1 VWQETTQEDTAR
13 SDMFTL
19 QDEFTDNSLGLSS
32 QDSGKV
38 YKLPKGTYEALRSR
52 VFYPVCG
59 SRFIESG
66 SGSDISNET
75 GYGSGSKV
83 LTTNCRKDTKFIFF

>member
-1 VWQETTQEDTAR
+1 VWQETTQEDAAR

-38 YKLPKGTYEALRSR
+38 YKLPKGAYATLRDGR
-52 VFYPVCG
+52 DFHPVLWIRIRIQHFKSIQIRIWIWIQG
-59 SRFIESG
+59 F
-66 SGSDISNET
+66 DNQ
-75 GYGSGSKV
+75 
-83 LTTNCRKDTKFIFF
+83 N